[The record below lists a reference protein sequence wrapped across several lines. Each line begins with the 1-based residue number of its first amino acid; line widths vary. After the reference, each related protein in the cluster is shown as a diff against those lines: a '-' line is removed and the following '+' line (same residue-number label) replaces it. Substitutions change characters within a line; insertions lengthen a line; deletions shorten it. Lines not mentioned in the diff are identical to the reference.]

1 MTPESSSRR
10 TRSSVARGD
19 RATVS
24 ASFWMVERPSRCSA
38 ARILTSMR
46 SSAGGRLAGMNV
58 SEVNPALGRCSSA
71 FVVAVLAI
79 SRTVDDGN
87 HDDLILVLVN
97 LVHDD
102 VGSFDELVHA
112 FIATRTP
119 HIGELRR

>member
-46 SSAGGRLAGMNV
+46 SSAGGRLAAMNV
-58 SEVNPALGRCSSA
+58 SHAIRECSSA
-71 FVVAVLAI
+71 FVVVVFAI
-79 SRTVDDGN
+79 SRAVNDRN
-87 HDDLILVLVN
+87 HDDLVLLLMN
-97 LVHDD
+97 LIHDD
-102 VGSFDELVHA
+102 VGSFDELMRA

-119 HIGELRR
+119 HIGKLRRRQL